1 MAHSSAAATAATVDA
16 EEAAMHLMSHHGVQQ
31 HMPRQELEEI
41 GMVQAVAVVVEEL
54 INGTPETLPILEELT
69 TGTTRRAATP
79 HVTRIDTATTWT
91 S

>member
-41 GMVQAVAVVVEEL
+41 GMVQAAAAVVEEL
-54 INGTPETLPILEELT
+54 IGGTPETLPTLEELP
-69 TGTTRRAATP
+69 TGTTPRAATP
-79 HVTRIDTATTWT
+79 RTTTNAIATTWT